1 LLEPRVSPLTGD
13 NTIFDTPVLFLVFNR
28 PEATAR
34 VFEGIRKAKPRS
46 LYVAS
51 DGARDNR
58 AEESILVNEVRRI
71 ATEVDWPC
79 DVKTLFREKNL
90 GSKDAVGEAITWFFQ
105 HEEQGIILED
115 DCLPSQ
121 SFFPF
126 CQQML
131 EMYRDEERVFLI
143 SGYNAQQRW
152 KPNEEDYFFSNF
164 GGTWGWASWRRAW
177 EYYDSEM
184 SRLDELV
191 RTNFFTQLLGEKLG
205 QLRGRQLVSAKKS
218 IDGGEISAW
227 DYPWAYSRH
236 LQGGLACVPSVSMI
250 SNIGFGPEATHTKVP
265 PPNMIEALNLQLP
278 AKANPHLVADV
289 KYDLKWLGR
298 RNFCSRVFNRL
309 RRMWRRR

>member
-1 LLEPRVSPLTGD
+1 MLGPSASASITKSTLL
-13 NTIFDTPVLFLVFNR
+13 NTAVLFLVFNR
-28 PEATAR
+28 PDTTAR
-34 VFEGIRKAKPRS
+34 VFEEIRKAKPRS

-58 AEESILVNEVRRI
+58 AEESILVDEVRRI

-90 GSKDAVGEAITWFFQ
+90 GCKDAVGEAITWFFQ

-131 EMYRDEERVFLI
+131 EMYRGDERVFLI
-143 SGYNAQQRW
+143 SGYNRQQRW
-152 KPNEEDYFFSNF
+152 KPNEGDYFFSNF
-164 GGTWGWASWRRAW
+164 GGIWGWASWRRAW

-184 SRLDELV
+184 SQLDELV
-191 RTNFFTQLLGEKLG
+191 KTNFFTKLLGKKLG
-205 QLRGRQLVSAKKS
+205 PLRESELVSAKKR
-218 IDGGEISAW
+218 IDAGEISTW

-250 SNIGFGPEATHTKVP
+250 SNIGFGPGATHTKTHRSDMVQ
-265 PPNMIEALNLQLP
+265 ALNFQLP
-278 AKANPHLVADV
+278 AKANPHMVADA
-289 KYDLKWLGR
+289 KYDWKFLGKG
-298 RNFCSRVFNRL
+298 NFFSRVVNRL
-309 RRMWRRR
+309 RRMWLRT